1 MTQQRRVRSS
11 VVECSDLRPAQGIMV
26 GVLMSVFL
34 WLILL
39 MPL

>member
-11 VVECSDLRPAQGIMV
+11 VVECGDLRPAQGIMV
-26 GVLMSVFL
+26 GLLMSAIL
-34 WLILL
+34 WMILL